1 MRLSEKV
8 KIISETVLVIK
19 NTRSNEMKSKFQ
31 REQRTSIVFQK
42 QKRKAK
48 VQNIQENSLAF

>member
-1 MRLSEKV
+1 M
-8 KIISETVLVIK
+8 ISETVLVIK

-31 REQRTSIVFQK
+31 REQRTSIVSQK

-48 VQNIQENSLAF
+48 VQNVQENSLAF